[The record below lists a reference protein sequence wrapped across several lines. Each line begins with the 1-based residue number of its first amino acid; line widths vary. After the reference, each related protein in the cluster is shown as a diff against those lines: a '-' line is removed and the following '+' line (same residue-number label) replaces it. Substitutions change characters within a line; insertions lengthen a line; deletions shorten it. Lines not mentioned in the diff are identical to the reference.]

1 MAGGHALSQVSR
13 TSRATTTY
21 AYPNDIQHKA
31 HDRASGKQ
39 WLPVHPAWL
48 AIAGILLTLVAIL
61 VWTFI
66 VW

>member
-1 MAGGHALSQVSR
+1 MDHKEQHHQHHEKER
-13 TSRATTTY
+13 EHKKKE
-21 AYPNDIQHKA
+21 HKA
-31 HDRASGKQ
+31 HERASGKN